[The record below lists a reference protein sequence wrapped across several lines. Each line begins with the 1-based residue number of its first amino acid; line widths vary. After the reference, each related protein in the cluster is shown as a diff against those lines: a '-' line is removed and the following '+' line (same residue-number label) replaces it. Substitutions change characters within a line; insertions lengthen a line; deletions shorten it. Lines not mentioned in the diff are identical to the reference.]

1 VADAESINLR
11 RRRRR
16 DALVALYG
24 LAEEQGFEHP
34 RIDMGALADRVGVD
48 DGEMGAIAQHLES
61 LDYLEFVAMGGR
73 GGLVMITEAGIA
85 AAEEEI
91 AGPDHGDLLEVIT
104 VTEQRALEAWMQQTR
119 AAIDDGS
126 IGGDEEFKAQVLSL
140 LDAIN
145 ATLKGPRPSR
155 KLLRVVV
162 RSLSAVML
170 TVGSM
175 SPKLHQLVG
184 SIPGLG

>member
-1 VADAESINLR
+1 
-11 RRRRR
+11 
-16 DALVALYG
+16 
-24 LAEEQGFEHP
+24 
-34 RIDMGALADRVGVD
+34 MGVLADRLEVD
-48 DGEMGAIAQHLES
+48 DAEMGAIAQHLVS

-73 GGLVMITEAGIA
+73 GGLVTITERGID

-104 VTEQRALEAWMQQTR
+104 VTEQRSLEAWMQQTR
-119 AAIDDGS
+119 AAVDDES
-126 IGGDEEFKAQVLSL
+126 IGGDAEFRAQVLSL

-155 KLLRVVV
+155 KLLGFAV

-175 SPKLHQLVG
+175 SPKLQQLVG